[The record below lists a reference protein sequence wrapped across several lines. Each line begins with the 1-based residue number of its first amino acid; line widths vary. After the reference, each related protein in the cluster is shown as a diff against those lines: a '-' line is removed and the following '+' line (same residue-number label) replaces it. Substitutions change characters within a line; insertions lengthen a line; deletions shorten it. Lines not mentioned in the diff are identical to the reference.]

1 MASKYE
7 VLANEIVGLLGGRD
21 NISFFTH
28 CITRLRFNVKDKGLV
43 QVKKVEKLPGTVG
56 SQWVGDQYQVIIG
69 TAVDDAYRLICEKN
83 GLEELPEVEADDA
96 VPTGKLTAKTI
107 ANKI

>member
-69 TAVDDAYRLICEKN
+69 TAVDDVYRLICEKN

-96 VPTGKLTAKTI
+96 VSPAVVCSKSS
-107 ANKI
+107 